1 MFRVIWRDGGY
12 HQPTGRVTGL
22 SFGHPALVRRKIVRR
37 RRLIASAVIP
47 GLLTGLVILGS
58 PADAAIPPL
67 DATKVK
73 VSSTPEIPV
82 GFGAGVAGDIVLGD
96 STVQFQAGDS
106 VTMRIDDADLDPNC
120 EAGPGFRDFVAF
132 ESVPTASIPGS
143 TATVQVN
150 LGSTPLCA
158 AQEGG
163 TKLDVLTV
171 NVLIGGPGPITVSNI
186 RYTAGSSGSIDGSAS
201 NGPVQLKFDGGGA
214 VGPPFSLV
222 TANTS
227 NAWITHISLTGGD
240 VNQAILL
247 PSPPVTLNPF
257 VLTERLG
264 DAFGPA
270 GTASD
275 VCLDISA
282 RAVWSATPTSATTS
296 TVPSDAVSAVVIDTG
311 PAGPNT
317 RLKVSI
323 QNNPT
328 SVLSTI
334 TLTGMKV
341 QPGSEP
347 GKVQVFLTD
356 CDSQPFGTRASGG
369 DPASGTTF
377 ATIGYFS
384 NPSTNVASN
393 PIVITPGSE
402 VITRIAGADRID
414 TANAISQTSFPGSG
428 GAGAVVLAR
437 ADGFA
442 DALAGTPLAVAKS
455 APMLLTGSASLDS
468 RTLAEIQRVLTVG
481 KTVFMLGGSVALS
494 PAVLTSIANA
504 GYAIV
509 RFDGVDRFDTAMR
522 IARDGLANP
531 SNLLVADGMNFPDA
545 LSAGAAAAK
554 VSGAVLLSNGS
565 SAVPITS
572 QYIASRP
579 SLTLTSVGGPAAM
592 AYPAG
597 QAIVGVDR
605 YDTSAQVAARFFPTP
620 GTIGLASGTNFPDAL
635 SGGAHIGRFSGPL
648 LLTDP
653 SALPVVIQAY
663 LTAKASSI
671 VGGFVYGGNS
681 AVSDSVRSA
690 AQVSIGGTAS

>member
-1 MFRVIWRDGGY
+1 M
-12 HQPTGRVTGL
+12 
-22 SFGHPALVRRKIVRR
+22 RR
-37 RRLIASAVIP
+37 RRLIASVVIP
-47 GLLTGLVILGS
+47 GLVTGLAMFSS
-58 PADAAIPPL
+58 PASAATPPL

-73 VSSTPEIPV
+73 VSATPEIPV
-82 GFGAGVAGDIVLGD
+82 GFGAGAAGNIILGD

-106 VTMRIDDADLDPNC
+106 VTIRIDDADLDPNC
-120 EAGPGFRDFVAF
+120 EAGPGFRDFIAF
-132 ESVPTASIPGS
+132 ESVPAASIPGP

-150 LGSTPLCA
+150 LGSTPLCG

-247 PSPPVTLNPF
+247 PSPPVTLNPI
-257 VLTERLG
+257 VLTERLN
-264 DAFGPA
+264 DAFGPT

-275 VCLDISA
+275 VCLDISE
-282 RAVWSATPTSATTS
+282 RAVWSAVPTSATTA
-296 TVPSDAVSAVVIDTG
+296 TVPSDVVSAVVIDTG
-311 PAGPNT
+311 PAGANT

-328 SVLSTI
+328 SAQSTI

-341 QPGSEP
+341 QPGSTP

-356 CDSQPFGTRASGG
+356 CDSPPFGTRASGG
-369 DPASGTTF
+369 NPASGTTF
-377 ATIGYFS
+377 DTIGYFS
-384 NPSTNVASN
+384 NPSTNVTGN
-393 PIVITPGSE
+393 PIVITPASE
-402 VITRIAGADRID
+402 VITRIGGADRID
-414 TANAISQTSFPGSG
+414 TANAISQTSFPGT
-428 GAGAVVLAR
+428 GAASAVVLAR

-442 DALAGTPLAVAKS
+442 DALAGTPLAAAKT
-455 APMLLTGSASLDS
+455 APLLLTGSASLDP
-468 RTLAEIQRVLTVG
+468 RTLTEIQRVLTAG
-481 KTVFMLGGSVALS
+481 KTVYMLGGTVALS
-494 PAVLTSIANA
+494 ASVQTAIANA
-504 GYAIV
+504 GYPIV
-509 RFDGVDRFDTAMR
+509 RFEGIDRFDTAVR
-522 IARDGLANP
+522 VARDGLANP
-531 SNLLVADGMNFPDA
+531 VNLLVADGTNFPDA

-554 VSGAVLLSNGS
+554 VAGAVLLSNAS

-579 SLTLTSVGGPAAM
+579 SLSLTTVGGPAAT

-597 QAIVGVDR
+597 QAIVGIDR
-605 YDTSAQVAARFFPTP
+605 YDTSAQVAARFFPSP
-620 GTIGLASGTNFPDAL
+620 GTIGLASGANFPDAL
-635 SGGAHIGRFSGPL
+635 AGGAHIARFSGPM

-653 SALPVVIQAY
+653 STLSPATQAY

-671 VGGFVYGGNS
+671 VGGFLYGGTS
-681 AVSDSVRSA
+681 AVSESVRTA
-690 AQVSIGGTAS
+690 AQVSIGGSAS